1 MRLQGKT
8 AVVTGGGSGI
18 GLAIAQALAAEGC
31 RVAIGGRRE
40 TVLREAVAEWNREPK
55 LLSHIC
61 DVADLASVQKFFAFV
76 TQQLGQVDILVNAA
90 GVNIKTRSMAEMT
103 PEQWDQVLA
112 INAHGTYYCMHQ
124 VLPEMRER
132 QDGLIINISS
142 TSGKR
147 SAPLGGVAYNAS
159 KFAVSALGV
168 AVGNE
173 DRLNGIRVT
182 TVFPGEV
189 DTPILRHRPQPVS
202 DERRA
207 SMLQPEDVA
216 AMVLA
221 ITLLPPRAHV
231 PEVVI
236 KPLVQEFI

>member
-18 GLAIAQALAAEGC
+18 GLAIARALAAEGC
-31 RVAIGGRRE
+31 HVVIGGRRE
-40 TVLREAVAEWNREPK
+40 EVLREAVAGWNKEPK
-55 LLSHIC
+55 LLSHAC

-76 TQQLGQVDILVNAA
+76 ATQLGHVDILVNAA
-90 GVNIKTRSMAEMT
+90 GVNIKTRSMSEMT

-112 INAHGTYYCMHQ
+112 INAHGTYYCMYE
-124 VLPEMRER
+124 VLPQMRE
-132 QDGLIINISS
+132 QKDGLIINISS
-142 TSGKR
+142 TSGLR

-159 KFAVSALGV
+159 KFAVSALGT

-173 DRLNGIRVT
+173 DRLHGVRVT

-202 DERRA
+202 DERKA
-207 SMLQPEDVA
+207 AMLKPEDVA
-216 AMVLA
+216 SMVLA
-221 ITLLPPRAHV
+221 IVLLPPRAHV
-231 PEVVI
+231 PEIVI